1 MIPPHLQVMRIFW
14 KAWTKMTLF
23 FVKWWQQWLPT
34 PMICSIH
41 MKWKIGG
48 GGQYVDPTVGVW
60 YVLGTMWTTST
71 LFKTLTNFTLEEF
84 YKLVSQVV
92 PTITIHVKSTCEFHL
107 SYFMF
112 SFWFSGLRVRVLG
125 FNFSVKV

>member
-1 MIPPHLQVMRIFW
+1 
-14 KAWTKMTLF
+14 
-23 FVKWWQQWLPT
+23 
-34 PMICSIH
+34 
-41 MKWKIGG
+41 
-48 GGQYVDPTVGVW
+48 
-60 YVLGTMWTTST
+60 
-71 LFKTLTNFTLEEF
+71 LEEF